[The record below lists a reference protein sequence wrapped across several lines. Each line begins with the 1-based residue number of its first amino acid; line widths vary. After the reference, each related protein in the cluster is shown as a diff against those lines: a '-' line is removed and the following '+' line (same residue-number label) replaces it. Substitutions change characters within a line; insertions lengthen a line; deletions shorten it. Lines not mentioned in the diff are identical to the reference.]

1 MEAAAIKTRE
11 LNFCRV
17 PPEQQMA
24 DADAFLEAM
33 LRRRTVRHFSST
45 PVPFHLIED
54 AIRTAATAPSGANQ
68 QPWHFVVVSD
78 PEMKRRIRVAAE
90 EEEKEFYNGRAPQE
104 WLDALAP
111 LGTDWRKPFLE
122 EAPYL
127 IVVFRID
134 YGLGQ
139 QDDGAEKKW
148 KHYYVS
154 ESVGIAVGMLLC
166 ALHIAGLAT
175 LTHTPSPMGFLGEI
189 LGRPKNQRAFV
200 VLPVGYPAEHAEVPD
215 IGKKPL
221 SEVLSVI
228 GDGHG
233 NRTTS
238 EAQ

>member
-1 MEAAAIKTRE
+1 MEAAALKTRA
-11 LNFCRV
+11 LHFRRV
-17 PPEQQMA
+17 PAEQQIA
-24 DADAFLEAM
+24 DAHAFLDTM
-33 LRRRTVRHFSST
+33 LRRRTVRHFSPT
-45 PVPFHLIED
+45 PVPFALIED
-54 AIRTAATAPSGANQ
+54 AVRTAATAPSGANQ

-78 PEMKRRIRVAAE
+78 PEMKRCIRIAAE
-90 EEEKEFYNGRAPQE
+90 EEEHEFYTNRAPQE

-139 QDDGAEKKW
+139 HEDGSEKKW

-189 LGRPKNQRAFV
+189 LGRPKNERAFV
-200 VLPVGYPAEHAEVPD
+200 VLPVGYPADDAEVPD
-215 IGKKPL
+215 IGKKRL
-221 SEVLSVI
+221 EEVLTVM
-228 GDGHG
+228 G
-233 NRTTS
+233 N
-238 EAQ
+238 AK

>member
-11 LNFCRV
+11 LIFRRV
-17 PPEQQMA
+17 PAEQQIA
-24 DADAFLEAM
+24 EADAFLQTM
-33 LRRRTVRHFSST
+33 LRRRTVRHFSSA
-45 PVPFHLIED
+45 PVPFSVIED
-54 AIRTAATAPSGANQ
+54 AVRTAATAPSGANQ
-68 QPWHFVVVSD
+68 QPWQFVVVAD
-78 PEMKRRIRVAAE
+78 PEIKRRIRIAAE
-90 EEEKEFYNGRAPQE
+90 EEEREFYTNRAPQE

-127 IVVFRID
+127 IIVFRID

-139 QDDGAEKKW
+139 HEDGSERKW

-166 ALHIAGLAT
+166 ALHIGGLAT

-189 LGRPKNQRAFV
+189 LGRPKNERAFI

-221 SEVLSVI
+221 GQVLTIV
-228 GDGHG
+228 GGA
-233 NRTTS
+233 R
-238 EAQ
+238 